1 MRPFS
6 TVRRLTYDYN
16 RRVILE
22 MGMDIDDWSKN
33 PYTAFKSRVYIELSA
48 IVVFLLQYTAVHP
61 NQVTMVYAFAG
72 ILGGVLLSTKSDAA
86 VITALLIFV
95 FKGVV
100 DWSDGVLARLTDR
113 CSDEGAVLDSWGA
126 VVNSFGFLI
135 GVGFYIFNRT
145 NDITYIYLMALMI
158 FLRGIDL
165 REFAYRSAM
174 SDLVKRR
181 AAEPPKGVGSYS
193 NSTGAA
199 IIGFDPDGRAAWF
212 RRIVMNTLDD
222 RARSVDFVCL
232 VILMEV
238 VGGKLLIS
246 HLIYWAYLIR
256 YVLIFGGGIYVVYFR
271 QVPSQL
277 KHVAFGEEKRE
288 VRGVRDRV
296 VDDPQSG
303 EKAT

>member
-1 MRPFS
+1 
-6 TVRRLTYDYN
+6 
-16 RRVILE
+16 
-22 MGMDIDDWSKN
+22 MDIDDWGKN

-48 IVVFLLQYTAVHP
+48 IVVFLLQHTAVHP
-61 NQVTMVYAFAG
+61 NQVTIVYAFAG
-72 ILGGVLLSTKSDAA
+72 ILGGVLLSTTSDAA

-135 GVGFYIFNRT
+135 GVGFYIFNRSD
-145 NDITYIYLMALMI
+145 DITYIYLMAFMI

-174 SDLVKRR
+174 SDMVRRR
-181 AAEPPKGVGSYS
+181 AAEAPGRVGSYS
-193 NSTGAA
+193 DSTGAA
-199 IIGFDPDGRAAWF
+199 IIGFDPDGRVAWF

-222 RARSVDFVCL
+222 RARSVDCVCL

-238 VGGKLLIS
+238 IGGQLLIS
-246 HLIYWAYLIR
+246 PFVYWAYVIR
-256 YVLIFGGGIYVVYFR
+256 YVLIFGAGVYVVYFR
-271 QVPSQL
+271 QMPSQL
-277 KHVAFGEEKRE
+277 KRVALGEDKRE
-288 VRGVRDRV
+288 VRGVRDSV
-296 VDDPQSG
+296 VHDRNPG